1 LSELS
6 THDPSPFDPAAPLV
20 ASGNLRRRQFVSRCV
35 TTGATASA
43 IAAVAVL
50 VIVIWAV
57 IHRGADSL
65 SIGFLIHDPPAFGGP
80 GGGIASAI
88 VGTALIVGVATV
100 IAMPIGILCAL
111 YLVEFAR
118 PDSRTGQLLA
128 LALDMLQGLP
138 SVVVGLVILGLIV
151 VPEHADSG
159 FAASLAL
166 SIIMLPLIARTTQEV
181 LRTVPQGLRDASDAL
196 GVDRWRAVLTV
207 IIPSALSGIVT
218 GTILAVA
225 RAAGETAP
233 VLLVDGTFSNKTTVE
248 MFGHAVPNLPVM
260 IFELFDQPSTASVQ
274 RAWGA
279 SLVLLALILIANIGA
294 RLLLA
299 RNRRRM
305 GL

>member
-6 THDPSPFDPAAPLV
+6 SFQPPPFDPTAPLV
-20 ASGNLRRRQFVSRCV
+20 PSGNLRRRQWVSRAV
-35 TTGATASA
+35 VSGATAAA

-50 VIVIWAV
+50 VIVTFTV
-57 IHRGADSL
+57 VRHGAGAL
-65 SIGFLIHDPPAFGGP
+65 SIGFLIHDPPQYGGP

-88 VGTALIVGVATV
+88 LGTAVIVGLAAV
-100 IAMPIGILCAL
+100 IAVPLGVLCAL
-111 YLVEFAR
+111 YLVEFAGPRSR
-118 PDSRTGQLLA
+118 PAQVLQLA
-128 LALDMLQGLP
+128 IDMMQGLP
-138 SVVVGLVILGLIV
+138 TIVVGLFILGLV
-151 VPEHADSG
+151 VLEEHADSG

-166 SIIMLPLIARTTQEV
+166 AIIMLPLIARTTQEV

-196 GVDRWRAVLTV
+196 GVDRWRTVLTV
-207 IIPSALSGIVT
+207 ILPSALSGILT

-233 VLLVDGTFSNKTTVE
+233 VLVVDGTFANKTTLD
-248 MFGHAVPNLPVM
+248 MFGHPVPNLPVL
-260 IFELFDQPSTASVQ
+260 IWELIEQPTSSGLQ

>member
-6 THDPSPFDPAAPLV
+6 AFEPPPFDPTAPLT
-20 ASGNLRRRQFVSRCV
+20 ATGNLRRRQFVSQV
-35 TTGATASA
+35 VVWGATTAA

-50 VIVIWAV
+50 GIVTYTVIQ
-57 IHRGADSL
+57 HGAGSL
-65 SIGFLIHDPPAFGGP
+65 SLGFLIHDPPQYGGP

-88 VGTALIVGVATV
+88 LGSAVIVALGAAIAVPLGV
-100 IAMPIGILCAL
+100 LCAL
-111 YLVEFAR
+111 YLVEFAGPRSR
-118 PDSRTGQLLA
+118 PGQVLQLA
-128 LALDMLQGLP
+128 IDMMQGLP
-138 SVVVGLVILGLIV
+138 TIVVGLFILGLV
-151 VPEHADSG
+151 VLEEHADSG
-159 FAASLAL
+159 FAASLTLA
-166 SIIMLPLIARTTQEV
+166 IIMLPLIARTTQEV

-207 IIPSALSGIVT
+207 ILPSAASGILT

-233 VLLVDGTFSNKTTVE
+233 VLVVDATFSNKTTLD
-248 MFGHAVPNLPVM
+248 MFGHAVPNLPVL
-260 IFELFDQPSTASVQ
+260 IWELIESPTPSGLQ

-279 SLVLLALILIANIGA
+279 SLVLLALILIANVGA

-299 RNRRRM
+299 RSRKRM